1 MRFEMCEI
9 KPLGQR
15 GHTPP
20 VFRHSTVQ
28 NASWRYPESPGS
40 SKSAPRRKGACTAAS
55 RRVRDL
61 QIGRFWPQVW
71 GGRGVTTAFLFCVL
85 PGDVRRLGRKYGTR
99 RRPTPGPHRL
109 RTAPV
114 DCQPKQYCLRTVS
127 GRRRRRRQHLPHPR
141 VGLFAIELALVR
153 LHQRAHDLQDTRTST
168 SSSTSRIE
176 VVGTQVWT

>member
-85 PGDVRRLGRKYGTR
+85 PGDVRRFWEGNTEQGG
-99 RRPTPGPHRL
+99 GPHRL

-114 DCQPKQYCLRTVS
+114 DRQPLSQYCLRTVFVLS
-127 GRRRRRRQHLPHPR
+127 QAAAAAAASISPTHGLASLPSNSPLCAFISAPMTYKIH
-141 VGLFAIELALVR
+141 VQVQAQV
-153 LHQRAHDLQDTRTST
+153 Q
-168 SSSTSRIE
+168 
-176 VVGTQVWT
+176 VV

>member
-1 MRFEMCEI
+1 MARAEPHRSPRRTFRRFEMCEI

-99 RRPTPGPHRL
+99 RRPTQATHGACRL
-109 RTAPV
+109 PAKTV
-114 DCQPKQYCLRTVS
+114 LSSYCLRPPPPPPPASPPPT
-127 GRRRRRRQHLPHPR
+127 GWPLCHR
-141 VGLFAIELALVR
+141 
-153 LHQRAHDLQDTRTST
+153 TRPCAP
-168 SSSTSRIE
+168 SSARP
-176 VVGTQVWT
+176 